1 MYYSYFSS
9 DIDQD
14 YLGRFLLFAKRNF
27 WLYIPDFATLLFLI
41 IPPYTWFETKI
52 IISVII
58 VLSVRDI
65 AVLKLS
71 IFHLAKFHIDE
82 DYISIAILRK
92 SKLHSQI
99 HGNIS
104 EFDIKVKSF
113 ICFKT
118 MELFQDNK
126 MIHKQF
132 ATGYWS
138 GKKMNELYEQF
149 YEAKRNIGMWRMF
162 KAPMVN

>member
-1 MYYSYFSS
+1 MYYSFFSS

-14 YLGRFLLFAKRNF
+14 YFGRFLLFAKRNF
-27 WLYIPDFATLLFLI
+27 WLYIPDFITLLFLI
-41 IPPYTWFETKI
+41 IPPYTRFETILLVSI
-52 IISVII
+52 III
-58 VLSVRDI
+58 LSVRDI

-71 IFHLAKFHIDE
+71 IFHLAKFNIDE

-92 SKLHSQI
+92 SKLNSQI
-99 HGNIS
+99 SGNIS

-113 ICFKT
+113 VCFRT
-118 MELFQDNK
+118 MEIFQDNK
-126 MIHKQF
+126 MIHKQY

-138 GKKMNELYEQF
+138 GKKMKELYEQF
-149 YEAKRNIGMWRMF
+149 YDAKRNIGMWRMF